1 MFPFGV
7 TRNEV
12 IIVTVISVLTGVYVF
27 KPFFK
32 TKGIK
37 DVTSVD
43 TVLYNKSEKWTNKSI
58 IDFCFF

>member
-43 TVLYNKSEKWTNKSI
+43 TVLYNKSEK
-58 IDFCFF
+58 